1 MEGAR
6 FPFLTPDIPPNLFN
20 SAYIVLKI
28 NRLDE
33 VGENFIFG
41 VDICDALYHAL
52 CRPQRER
59 MNVSL
64 ASTDLSIKALGF

>member
-1 MEGAR
+1 MESAR

-20 SAYIVLKI
+20 SASLCSII

-33 VGENFIFG
+33 DGENFIFG

-52 CRPQRER
+52 CRRQRER
-59 MNVSL
+59 MNV
-64 ASTDLSIKALGF
+64 IFMY

>member
-1 MEGAR
+1 MESAR

-41 VDICDALYHAL
+41 VDICD
-52 CRPQRER
+52 
-59 MNVSL
+59 VSL
-64 ASTDLSIKALGF
+64 PCSL

>member
-1 MEGAR
+1 WSTSK
-6 FPFLTPDIPPNLFN
+6 TP
-20 SAYIVLKI
+20 SYTKSVSWQHH
-28 NRLDE
+28 RLDE

-41 VDICDALYHAL
+41 VDICDALYHAI

>member
-1 MEGAR
+1 MESAR

-52 CRPQRER
+52 CEPC
-59 MNVSL
+59 
-64 ASTDLSIKALGF
+64 ASE